1 MGKWIKLTSSGN
13 KGVICATY
21 SVSNHVKTSTLNL
34 EVPDED
40 FPQASRIFPQRS
52 PTRVLPDSTGP
63 NSHSRRRT
71 HREAC
76 GARKG
81 LGNRQVFSSLSRLSR
96 HRL

>member
-63 NSHSRRRT
+63 NRVV
-71 HREAC
+71 C
-76 GARKG
+76 RKSKHQSFTG
-81 LGNRQVFSSLSRLSR
+81 FTRFDQDLHVRPVIL
-96 HRL
+96 